1 MLYYTLFVMIPS
13 ILPHINTN
21 KGEVK
26 PHKPQHHR
34 ATEHIDQRE
43 GGRSLVL
50 GFSVNSTGAT

>member
-43 GGRSLVL
+43 GVVGALWCWGSL
-50 GFSVNSTGAT
+50 